1 MGVARGRSNE
11 KADACA
17 SVTLFGGFRAELW
30 EADEYVITCKAGV
43 IGHTI
48 DKRTA
53 QWLPAWLNSAMA
65 EAMTKLPNAR
75 TQRPGAS
82 DAPIANQSVPPGSL
96 E

>member
-1 MGVARGRSNE
+1 MSNKPDATIAEGGGAVRSS
-11 KADACA
+11 DM
-17 SVTLFGGFRAELW
+17 FGSFRAELW

-65 EAMTKLPNAR
+65 EAMTKLPN
-75 TQRPGAS
+75 
-82 DAPIANQSVPPGSL
+82 IAIGQTEETNSK
-96 E
+96 